1 MPEFQYRSEMPASAA
16 EVYAWHV
23 RPGAL
28 ERLMPPWRE
37 ICVLRREGGVE
48 DGGTVLLQLRLGP
61 VKWRWLARHEDS
73 VPGRQFVDEQVEGP
87 FGKWR
92 HTHRFMP
99 HDGAHATM
107 EDHVHF
113 RSPLGGLGHRFA
125 TPFVRAELARLFPW
139 RHARTRLDLRR
150 HKAAGLA
157 PLRIVVSGAS
167 GLIGQALC
175 AFLTTGGHRVD
186 RLVRRPPSPGSTDI
200 QWDPATGRL
209 DPAAL
214 EGVDAVINL
223 AGEPI
228 AQRWN
233 PATMRTILESRKQS
247 TRLLADAI
255 ARLERKPKVFV
266 SASAVGYYGDRG
278 DQPVDEDDRTAGA
291 GFLAEV
297 CQAWELAT
305 GPARDAGVRTVNL
318 RLGVIVTP
326 RGGAL
331 KQMLPPFKLG
341 LGGRVGSGDQ
351 WMSWIGLDDALG
363 ALLHVLK
370 TETLAGPVNATS
382 PQPVTNREFTRELGR
397 ALHRPTPFPLPAS
410 VVLTLF
416 GDMGKAVLLEGQRV
430 VPGKLLETG
439 FRFETPYL
447 AEALRWELGDASAVP
462 AAG

>member
-28 ERLMPPWRE
+28 ERLLPPWRAMR
-37 ICVLRREGGVE
+37 VLRREGGVE
-48 DGGTVLLQLRLGP
+48 DGGTVLLELALGP
-61 VKWRWLARHEDS
+61 VKQRWLARHEDA

-87 FGKWR
+87 FDKWR

-99 HDGAHATM
+99 HDGDSSTL

-113 RSPLGGLGHRFA
+113 RSPLGGLGHRLA
-125 TPFVRAELARLFPW
+125 TPFVQAELARLFPW

-157 PLRIVVSGAS
+157 PMRIVVSGAS
-167 GLIGQALC
+167 GMLGEAIC
-175 AFLTTGGHRVD
+175 AFLSTGGHRVD
-186 RLVRRPPSPGSTDI
+186 RLVRRPPAPGSTDI
-200 QWDPATGRL
+200 QWEPATGRL

-214 EGVDAVINL
+214 EGVDAVIHL
-223 AGEPI
+223 AGETI
-228 AQRWN
+228 AQRWT
-233 PATMRTILESRKQS
+233 PQTMKAILDSRKQG
-247 TRLLADAI
+247 TRLLAETI
-255 ARLERKPKVFV
+255 AGLAQKPKVFI

-278 DQPVDEDDRTAGA
+278 DEPVDEEDRTAGTS
-291 GFLAEV
+291 FLAEV
-297 CQAWELAT
+297 CQAWELASV
-305 GPARDAGVRTVNL
+305 PARDAGVRTVNL
-318 RLGVIVTP
+318 RFGVVVTP

-331 KQMLPPFKLG
+331 ARMMPPFELG
-341 LGGRVGSGDQ
+341 LGGPIGSGAQ
-351 WMSWIGLDDALG
+351 WMSWIGLDDVLG
-363 ALLHVLK
+363 AVLHVLK
-370 TETLAGPVNATS
+370 TESLAGPVNATS
-382 PQPVTNREFTRELGR
+382 PQPVTNREFTRMLGQ
-397 ALHRPTPFPLPAS
+397 ALHRPTLFPLPAA

-447 AEALRWELGDASAVP
+447 AEALRWELGDTASV
-462 AAG
+462 